1 MANLHYSV
9 MKLSSRDKQL
19 SLLLKPY
26 LRKEYLLGRY
36 VSEGLLFDKIFASAS
51 NSELSDQHKQEYESY
66 QGRPFVVDGRFYA
79 NEYFFCSLNGIPFP
93 VYQKLSTLIGE
104 KISVEVHSN
113 DEFFVG
119 KWEFRPDGLMR
130 TVFYREDPSFHEK
143 PKSEGRMPKSLR
155 DDLHIEL
162 SKCSDSDGN
171 TFEDSP
177 DPEPDA
183 SKTTTSGVDVPF

>member
-9 MKLSSRDKQL
+9 MKLSSCKKQL
-19 SLLLKPY
+19 CLLLKPY
-26 LRKEYLLGRY
+26 LRKEYHLGRY
-36 VSEGLLFDKIFASAS
+36 RSEDLIFDKILSSAQNPES
-51 NSELSDQHKQEYESY
+51 SDHNKQEHENY
-66 QGRPFVVDGRFYA
+66 QGRSFVVEGRFYA

-93 VYQKLSTLIGE
+93 VYQNLSTLIGE

-130 TVFYREDPSFHEK
+130 TVFYQEDPSFHEK
-143 PKSEGRMPKSLR
+143 PKSEGRIPKSLR

-171 TFEDSP
+171 KFEDSP
-177 DPEPDA
+177 DPEA
-183 SKTTTSGVDVPF
+183 SNTPTSETDVPF

>member
-9 MKLSSRDKQL
+9 MKLSSRHKQL
-19 SLLLKPY
+19 CLLLKPY

-36 VSEGLLFDKIFASAS
+36 RSEDLIFEKILSSARNPES
-51 NSELSDQHKQEYESY
+51 SDHNKQENESY
-66 QGRPFVVDGRFYA
+66 QGRPFVVEGRFYA

-93 VYQKLSTLIGE
+93 VYQNLSTLIGE

-113 DEFFVG
+113 DEFFAG

-143 PKSEGRMPKSLR
+143 PKSEGRIPKLLR
-155 DDLHIEL
+155 NDLRIKL
-162 SKCSDSDGN
+162 SKCLDSDGKK
-171 TFEDSP
+171 FEDLP
-177 DPEPDA
+177 ATDPDA
-183 SKTTTSGVDVPF
+183 SDTTTSGVDVPF